1 MEFYNQNIGVVYQI
15 QILLTEIFNFIKFNL
30 EVYNINFYLGIG
42 TIFLLLIFIVIS
54 IKFYSTSIQLKKLSS
69 ANLNTDETTPIDIL
83 LFYSIQNND
92 LSSFCKLIH
101 YGANIN
107 STLDGNTLHHF
118 ILNNNPKFLKI
129 YYLLNNK

>member
-83 LFYSIQNND
+83 LFYSIQNN
-92 LSSFCKLIH
+92 
-101 YGANIN
+101 
-107 STLDGNTLHHF
+107 
-118 ILNNNPKFLKI
+118 
-129 YYLLNNK
+129 